1 MAFTTK
7 EAIQYSFTVVS
18 EGCDLDVTKCSVD
31 VSAENVVVMVAKSD
45 ECCITWQHFKAGT
58 SLVDVKVQFV
68 YLQNK
73 ISNLQD
79 TIIMRILVH
88 GLQ

>member
-7 EAIQYSFTVVS
+7 EAIEYSFMVVFS

-45 ECCITWQHFKAGT
+45 ECCTTWQHFKAGT
-58 SLVDVKVQFV
+58 SVVDIKVIAIYSLYIYRIKLVIYKT
-68 YLQNK
+68 L
-73 ISNLQD
+73 
-79 TIIMRILVH
+79 
-88 GLQ
+88 